1 MLEMNDMTSNST
13 PGNNHHSTAEYNNS
27 LKLME
32 DFVGAQQKIKLP
44 SKRKKFMKRLERHV
58 PFINTIRT
66 YTKEDA
72 IADAIAGITVGLT
85 LIPQSL
91 AYASL
96 AGLPETFGLNS
107 AFMGAFAYMLLGSIK
122 EVSIGPTSLMA
133 LLTYEFTHDLTPNH
147 VILLTFLSGVVTLI
161 MGLLNLGFL
170 VNLISS
176 PVTSGFTTATSII
189 IIITQL
195 KGILGLKIRAK
206 GCINYLIQYYENMHL
221 TRPGDLTLGISCIV
235 FLLVMRK
242 VKDIPMNKERILYKC
257 LWYMSTGRNVLIVL
271 ITACISYRYEVA
283 GEQAPF
289 ILVGHVKPGI
299 PQFQLP
305 PFSTTV
311 GNHTVEF
318 TQMFRDLTPA
328 IFVVPLVAILANVS
342 ISKAFG
348 SSGPPV
354 DATHEMLTLSVCNI
368 LGSFAC
374 SMPTCGAF
382 TRSAVANASGIRTP
396 FGNLYSGILV
406 LLALELI
413 SPLFRLIPKATL
425 SSILICA
432 VIFLVDYQIVK
443 PLWRFYKFDLAI
455 VLVTLSSCLYFG
467 VEVGLAVGVSL
478 NLTYLVYVWAR
489 PKIQIETVKT
499 SNGTYVMV
507 KVDVGL
513 TFPEVDDLY
522 NAISKQSVNYPV
534 VLDCTHFTILDY
546 TGVQCIGTLARDF
559 ESKNQQLVLLN
570 LPECVS
576 ENFKKL
582 RSANVHRAN
591 SIREAENILFGLSN
605 ESRLAETRMLMN
617 EKRSKLF
624 TQRRNTLF

>member
-1 MLEMNDMTSNST
+1 MNNSVALHNNVEAQHTQPMTSRR
-13 PGNNHHSTAEYNNS
+13 E
-27 LKLME
+27 
-32 DFVGAQQKIKLP
+32 
-44 SKRKKFMKRLERHV
+44 KFLKRLRRRV
-58 PFINTIRT
+58 PAINTIRT
-66 YTKEDA
+66 YSKEDA
-72 IADAIAGITVGLT
+72 IADAIAGVTVGLT

-107 AFMGAFAYMLLGSIK
+107 SFMGAFIYMLFGNIK

-133 LLTYEFTHDLTPNH
+133 LLTYEFTHDLTADH
-147 VILLTFLSGVVTLI
+147 VILLTFLSGIVTLI

-170 VNLISS
+170 VNLISA

-189 IIITQL
+189 IIITQI
-195 KGILGLKIRAK
+195 KGILGLKIRAN
-206 GCINYLIQYYENMHL
+206 GCMNYLIQYYENVHKARM
-221 TRPGDLTLGISCIV
+221 GDLVLGISCIV
-235 FLLVMRK
+235 FLLLMRK
-242 VKDIPMNKERILYKC
+242 LKDLPIDKEKRRGLYRC

-271 ITACISYRYEVA
+271 ITSFISYRYEAV
-283 GEQAPF
+283 GVETPF
-289 ILVGHVKPGI
+289 KLLGHVEPGI
-299 PQFQLP
+299 PRFQLP
-305 PFSTTV
+305 PFSTTM

-328 IFVVPLVAILANVS
+328 MFVIPLVAILANVS
-342 ISKAFG
+342 ISKAFAA
-348 SSGPPV
+348 SSGSPV
-354 DATHEMLTLSVCNI
+354 DATQEMLTLSICNI
-368 LGSFAC
+368 FGSLAC

-382 TRSAVANASGIRTP
+382 TRSAVANASGVRTT
-396 FGNLYSGILV
+396 FASIYSGTLV

-413 SPLFRLIPKATL
+413 TPFFRFIPKATL

-443 PLWRFYKFDLAI
+443 PLWKFYKFDLAI
-455 VLVTLSSCLYFG
+455 VLVTLSSSLYFG

-489 PKIQIETVKT
+489 PKIQIDTMKT
-499 SNGTYVMV
+499 MNGTYVMV

-559 ESKNQQLVLLN
+559 EQKNQQLVLLN

-582 RSANVHRAN
+582 RSANVHRAS
-591 SIREAENILFGLSN
+591 SIREAENILFGISM
-605 ESRLAETRMLMN
+605 ETRLQETRMLMN